1 MKGFDRFMQKVQKQ
15 ALREYVGDQK
25 IRDREAIQNLVER
38 ESMQQAK
45 EREYAEGRWNTLY
58 QCATVGFFD
67 DIMKQRGEAP
77 VESDPLIQSLFTIF
91 EKARQQTTKMFRFTP
106 DPIPTDAEDEQYHGI
121 LRLYWLHEGL
131 SDEDKMLVLGM
142 KMNLGIVRF
151 MILEHLRDEMSE
163 PQPCIVFTTLIQS
176 VRRQVF
182 PSRQVLEI
190 ADHLLDKVRMKL
202 YDEFRRRREERIVQ
216 GLPLI
221 PVETDVEKANMEEKI
236 HKIMSASAI
245 IDSMQREGLVPESAD
260 PMIKGL

>member
-15 ALREYVGDQK
+15 AQREYAVDQK
-25 IRDREAIQNLVER
+25 VQTQETLQNLTER
-38 ESMQQAK
+38 QSRQQAA
-45 EREYAEGRWNTLY
+45 EREYAEERWNSLY
-58 QCATVGFFD
+58 QFVTIGLFD

-106 DPIPTDAEDEQYHGI
+106 DPIPTDAENEQFHGI

-221 PVETDVEKANMEEKI
+221 PVQTSEETADMDEKI
-236 HKIMSASAI
+236 RKIMTTSVI
-245 IDSMQREGLVPESAD
+245 IDAMQHEGLVPESAD
-260 PMIKGL
+260 PMIQGL